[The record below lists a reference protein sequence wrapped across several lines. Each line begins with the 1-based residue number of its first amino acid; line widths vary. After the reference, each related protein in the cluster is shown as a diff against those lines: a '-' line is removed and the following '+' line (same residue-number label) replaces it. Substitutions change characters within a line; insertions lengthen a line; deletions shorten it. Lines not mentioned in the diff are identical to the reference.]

1 MEPEGLPDERKPL
14 LFVLGGAGVAVV
26 SIPLAAIAGP
36 PYLSFAS
43 LSPWLI
49 TFAIG
54 LFCALFATPFLIHA
68 RLGGELEADARWERA
83 VLWWGAVAIAV
94 LGAAVI
100 CGLPSGFA
108 SGFAWRGGRAGRRD
122 RGGPRPRDA
131 RNLADQRLIAPP
143 PRISSSLTDQSVGSR
158 GARGR
163 TWKGHSR
170 CARP

>member
-1 MEPEGLPDERKPL
+1 MEPEGVPDERKPL
-14 LFVLGGAGVAVV
+14 LFVLGGAGVAVI

-36 PYLSFAS
+36 PYLSFAA

-83 VLWWGAVAIAV
+83 VLWWGAAAIAV

-108 SGFAWRGGRAGRRD
+108 SDALGGALGLV
-122 RGGPRPRDA
+122 GVTEA
-131 RNLADQRLIAPP
+131 LLVLVTLAIWLI
-143 PRISSSLTDQSVGSR
+143 SG
-158 GARGR
+158 
-163 TWKGHSR
+163 
-170 CARP
+170 